1 MQQISIQHNHV
12 KYYSEKHKPQRHLR
26 DNHLFVGEEIGLRE
40 VNCLTQATQQI
51 SSRPSSRTQPPDLWR
66 MQHITRLPGSSRG
79 PPLFTCPNFPSLA
92 RVQSPCWPNNII
104 LVLDILLNHPHG
116 VEWVPSWAK
125 SFSLAIIHFFEW
137 FLSSLPSFQC
147 WSLIFTFFLF
157 EVTFTN
163 LTIFVP
169 SPVIVHW
176 QVTRSLLTL
185 LNISA
190 VIYIPLAWIYCPVLH
205 PFLTPDPSIPLK
217 VNCDFLILP
226 ATWDFPLSQAL
237 FSPSWWTKTP
247 PGITRPRSNTLGTHF
262 KSNSEHKSAR
272 GSEELSRWF
281 PTPLRKRIWFL
292 LAPQNYSQNNVR
304 GDPE

>member
-1 MQQISIQHNHV
+1 MTREV
-12 KYYSEKHKPQRHLR
+12 AGREKHERWRRQDVVVSPCTGRPWRTPTPAGPRCPGPCTSAAADTLKSPCERWKDSSIYTQKSTFRLPKGRGAKSGFRNKPRSK
-26 DNHLFVGEEIGLRE
+26 
-40 VNCLTQATQQI
+40 LTF
-51 SSRPSSRTQPPDLWR
+51 SRPCT
-66 MQHITRLPGSSRG
+66 
-79 PPLFTCPNFPSLA
+79 
-92 RVQSPCWPNNII
+92 
-104 LVLDILLNHPHG
+104 
-116 VEWVPSWAK
+116 K

-185 LNISA
+185 LDISA

-205 PFLTPDPSIPLK
+205 PLLTPDPSIPLK

-226 ATWDFPLSQAL
+226 ATWDFPLPQAL

-247 PGITRPRSNTLGTHF
+247 PGTTRPRSNTLGTHF
-262 KSNSEHKSAR
+262 KSNSEHKSAH
-272 GSEELSRWF
+272 GSEELSRWC